1 MNADRI
7 MDKTQ
12 IRQIVKRAKAGDRE
26 AFTELVHA
34 YSDRIYN
41 LALRILK
48 NPDDAADVLQ
58 ETFLAVYQKIH
69 TFDGRADFFTWLY
82 RIATNFSLM
91 KLRKNKRTVLT
102 DDDLE
107 GHFDNPEQI
116 QLTEWQDRPLQGMLS
131 EEFRRHLDEA
141 VDSLPE
147 IYKSVFVLR
156 DLENLSIKETS
167 KVLGIT
173 ESNVKIRLKRA
184 RMYLREKLAGYMKE
198 LVKESG

>member
-1 MNADRI
+1 
-7 MDKTQ
+7 MDTTNVKEL
-12 IRQIVKRAKAGDRE
+12 VKRAKQGDKE
-26 AFTELVHA
+26 AFTQLVHL
-34 YSDRIYN
+34 YSDRVYN

-58 ETFLAVYQKIH
+58 ETFLAVYEKIH

-91 KLRKNKRTVLT
+91 RLRKKKRTVLA
-102 DDDLE
+102 DEDLE
-107 GHFDNPEQI
+107 REFDSPDQVEI
-116 QLTEWQDRPLQGMLS
+116 AEWQQVPLKGMLS
-131 EEFRRHLDEA
+131 EEFRKHLDEA

-147 IYKSVFVLR
+147 IYKSVFILR

-167 KVLGIT
+167 RILGIT

-184 RMYLREKLAGYMKE
+184 RMYLREKLAGYMSE
-198 LVKESG
+198 LVRESKP